1 MAEDYESICM
11 LKINMHV
18 YLTDSYASSEQLYS
32 LFFPIC
38 FKDERN
44 KTAQSIQWLKTHVF
58 SFTLVLFCIWCQL
71 FDIKIQTKII
81 KTLRYFC
88 SVFAIFSSVTLC
100 CWEVCI
106 NKLHFIQFFFFL
118 WRVKYVKW
126 NKRIRIGQETWFE
139 ITWDLRLCLM

>member
-1 MAEDYESICM
+1 M
-11 LKINMHV
+11 LLQNSFIH
-18 YLTDSYASSEQLYS
+18 Y
-32 LFFPIC
+32 FFPSVSRM
-38 FKDERN
+38 KGTRRHSLYN
-44 KTAQSIQWLKTHVF
+44 GLKPMFF